1 MSPDKTESIALA
13 SVISFAF
20 AILLGTT
27 TLIFNKLPLVMLLW
41 GVMAGM
47 VLGHQEVKRIHAI
60 LKLAIIPSAVLC
72 LAPTIMA
79 LLRALLAAAAGV
91 MPDVQ
96 NFMGY
101 SIFNPGW
108 WHSKP
113 GTVSAVLLVSFVVS
127 TVILTGCSLASGRIQ
142 AHLSTAYAAGPEAFE
157 RVEKILKRVLA
168 IGSVVGVY
176 LFVQ

>member
-1 MSPDKTESIALA
+1 MSPEKIESIALA
-13 SVISFAF
+13 SVISLAF
-20 AILLGTT
+20 AILLSMT

-41 GVMAGM
+41 GMVAGM
-47 VLGHQEVKRIHAI
+47 VLGHREVKRIYVI

-72 LAPTIMA
+72 LAPTVMA
-79 LLRALLAAAAGV
+79 LLRALLAETAGV
-91 MPDVQ
+91 IPDVQ

-113 GTVSAVLLVSFVVS
+113 GAVSVVLLVSFIVS
-127 TVILTGCSLASGRIQ
+127 TGILTICSLSSGRIQ
-142 AHLSTAYAAGPEAFE
+142 SHLSTAYSPGPAAFE

-168 IGSVVGVY
+168 IGSVIGVY